1 LPHKKQIT
9 MEELTKNEIQR
20 NISAAYDSVNLINE
34 LLKLETLTAEEQD
47 RLDRNK
53 EHLKV
58 MLAKKWFSDALTK
71 LQKKELIAIS
81 K

>member
-1 LPHKKQIT
+1 

-20 NISAAYDSVNLINE
+20 NILAAYDSVILINE
-34 LLKLETLTAEEQD
+34 LLELETVTAEEQD
-47 RLDRNK
+47 RIDRNK

-58 MLAKKWFSDALTK
+58 MLEKEWFADALTEE
-71 LQKKELIAIS
+71 QKQELIAIS